1 MIYNMEYLLTQATP
15 SIGVEVKPE
24 AAAQNPVPD
33 QAPGGIMWFMLIFM
47 AVIYFVMLRPH
58 SKREKERKAALKTI
72 KKGDKVITRG
82 GIWGV
87 VLSIKE
93 EEDIIVL
100 KIAENV
106 KVEVSKNGVEV
117 VNPEPLTKPKDE
129 KPKKGFLSGLA
140 KK

>member
-1 MIYNMEYLLTQATP
+1 MMNKMDFLLTQATP

-24 AAAQNPVPD
+24 TVAQNPVAD

-72 KKGDKVITRG
+72 KKGDKVVTRG
-82 GIWGV
+82 GIWGTV
-87 VLSIKE
+87 VSLKE
-93 EEDIIVL
+93 DQDIIVL

-106 KVEVSKNGVEV
+106 KVEVSKNGVEL
-117 VNPEPLTKPKDE
+117 VNPEAV
-129 KPKKGFLSGLA
+129 KKTDTA
-140 KK
+140 KGKGASKK